1 MAQKWITAAS
11 KRDLNMLNSEVIARM
26 LLSGLT
32 TINTT
37 LGYDNTTTEMAK
49 KFLQNHSE
57 SLIELVFESREQF
70 NTIVAKMGLGP
81 QPAEESESSKP
92 KEMAQ
97 SLCEKLKNNQLSQ
110 VKQDS
115 AG

>member
-49 KFLQNHSE
+49 KFLQNHNE
-57 SLIELVFESREQF
+57 SLIELVFESREQY
-70 NTIVAKMGLGP
+70 NSIVAKMGLRP
-81 QPAEESESSKP
+81 QPEEESESSKP
-92 KEMAQ
+92 KKKAQ
-97 SLCEKLKNNQLSQ
+97 ELCEKLRDNQMS
-110 VKQDS
+110 
-115 AG
+115 